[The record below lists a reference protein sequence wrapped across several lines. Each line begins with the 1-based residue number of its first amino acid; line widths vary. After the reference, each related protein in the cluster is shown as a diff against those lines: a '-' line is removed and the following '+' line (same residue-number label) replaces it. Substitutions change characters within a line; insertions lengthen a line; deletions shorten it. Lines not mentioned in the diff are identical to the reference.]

1 VPQGSVTLP
10 LLFNLYTADVI
21 SIAQSYCVHVHCHA
35 DDQQVY
41 VHCSSVEASAAVQR
55 LFDCITAIDNWMG
68 SNRLKL
74 NPEKA
79 QVIWLGT
86 RQRLIAVNITPIRLH
101 DGTLITPSTS
111 VRNFGVILDNE
122 LTMAVH
128 VNSVTRACFY
138 QLRQLRFVRHLLTP
152 DTTKMII
159 HSVIASRVDY
169 CNSLL
174 FGTNAQVQRKL
185 QAVVNVAARLICSL
199 SRHDHITPALR
210 DELHWLPVPQR
221 IEFKVALLAFK
232 CSHGT
237 GPAYLTDYCTMLTPA
252 DSHHQLRSVTRG
264 DLVLPRTRTRIIGP
278 RGFRSAAPTVWNSLP
293 SSLKDVSLTLDQ
305 FKQHL
310 KHYFVE
316 SCIEKC

>member
-1 VPQGSVTLP
+1 
-10 LLFNLYTADVI
+10 
-21 SIAQSYCVHVHCHA
+21 VHCYA
-35 DDQQVY
+35 DDQQLYVY
-41 VHCSSVEASAAVQR
+41 CPPAEAPAAVQR
-55 LFDCITAIDNWMG
+55 LLDCITAIDNWMG

-74 NPEKA
+74 NPEKT

-86 RQRLIAVNITPIRLH
+86 RQRLAAVNITPIRMH
-101 DGTLITPSTS
+101 DGTVVTPSTS
-111 VRNFGVILDNE
+111 VHNLGVILDSE
-122 LTMAVH
+122 LTVAAH

-159 HSVIASRVDY
+159 HSFIASRVDY

-174 FGTNAQVQRKL
+174 FGTTAHVQRKL
-185 QAVVNVAARLICSL
+185 QAVMNAAARLICSL

-210 DELHWLPVPQR
+210 DELHWLPVQQR
-221 IEFKVALLAFK
+221 IEFKVALLVYK
-232 CSHGT
+232 CLHGA

-252 DSHHQLRSVTRG
+252 DRHHQLRSVTRG

-278 RGFRSAAPTVWNSLP
+278 RSFRSAAPTVWNSLP
-293 SSLKDVSLTLDQ
+293 ASLKDFSLTLDQ

-310 KHYFVE
+310 KHYLFT
-316 SCIEKC
+316 IANL